1 MQFQNLKD
9 EFNWLKKHNVIAMN
23 KRIVHLNFEAKKI
36 IEQYQDLKKTIE
48 RRLTLLMKIR
58 NHLLALANET
68 KTDYSQ

>member
-1 MQFQNLKD
+1 
-9 EFNWLKKHNVIAMN
+9 MN

-36 IEQYQDLKKTIE
+36 IEQYQELKKTIE

-58 NHLLALANET
+58 NYLLALANET